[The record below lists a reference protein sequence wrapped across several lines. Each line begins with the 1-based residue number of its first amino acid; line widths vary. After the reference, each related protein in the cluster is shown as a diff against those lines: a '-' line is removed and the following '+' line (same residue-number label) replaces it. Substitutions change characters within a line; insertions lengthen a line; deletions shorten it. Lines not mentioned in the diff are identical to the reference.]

1 MPLVH
6 SLNSTYKTWYTYN
19 PHRSSFPQS
28 PSLFAAL
35 QPEATSLQLCMA
47 DCIECILL
55 FITGT
60 SYVIYPVYPRY
71 MWSMENVLQ
80 KQKEWSDTDSNL
92 LRMVGNV
99 EKLQMTQDKGEFEM
113 DQKAANFLWLTFVSL
128 TFALGIFSRIHAK
141 RLSRRKKGWESL
153 ERKKNAYVYEDGE
166 WIC

>member
-1 MPLVH
+1 
-6 SLNSTYKTWYTYN
+6 
-19 PHRSSFPQS
+19 
-28 PSLFAAL
+28 
-35 QPEATSLQLCMA
+35 
-47 DCIECILL
+47 
-55 FITGT
+55 
-60 SYVIYPVYPRY
+60 
-71 MWSMENVLQ
+71 
-80 KQKEWSDTDSNL
+80 
-92 LRMVGNV
+92 MVGNV